1 MIIVKFSP
9 TALNFGYDFVLLV
22 HLFLGHPVYIVNS
35 WVLEEYAA
43 ISFPSQATNLD
54 MCGQSHS
61 ESIHLDTEYVH
72 YWSKLRDFFS
82 SLQLFAFNS
91 YNFDIAEEVFWGAL
105 CQNKF
110 QNAFFV
116 FWQIKLFR
124 LNRQSLPFLAESTC
138 LILLLW
144 KSVKLSP
151 QTCVII
157 ALAKKREERVNLKN
171 CPPTSIYQMGFPSS
185 HLAQTKIDIL
195 ALKMFQKPQPFQSK
209 KEKSDT
215 SL

>member
-1 MIIVKFSP
+1 MSLGGIRSH
-9 TALNFGYDFVLLV
+9 FVSISS
-22 HLFLGHPVYIVNS
+22 HQS
-35 WVLEEYAA
+35 WYVW
-43 ISFPSQATNLD
+43 
-54 MCGQSHS
+54 S
-61 ESIHLDTEYVH
+61 ESFSVDKSWYRIRSLLKQVTG
-72 YWSKLRDFFS
+72 FFS

-91 YNFDIAEEVFWGAL
+91 HNFDIAEQVFWGAL
-105 CQNKF
+105 CQNMFK
-110 QNAFFV
+110 NAFFV